1 MKFTPKDKLILFEL
15 FQDARQSNFKIAKEL
30 KIPEKTVNHR
40 IKEMIK
46 SGIIKKFS
54 ININYQKLGY
64 NRHSIYLDLKKTHV
78 KRVDDKIKKILKIP
92 EISCCYYLHEI
103 SEWKLYVSIWTK
115 TIGEYDD
122 IQTKILSILKEDVIN
137 YVSFQSVRSYTY
149 LSRLL
154 NPKKKARCD
163 VKEGLDCITLSN
175 DEKKLIDILR
185 EDSRKPLLEIS
196 KSLGVHTDTVKRKLK
211 KLKDSEIIQRFYPLV
226 DLSKID
232 VKEYTFICRLNS
244 AEDEKIQS
252 FIKWARGN
260 PHFVV
265 IIKAV
270 GWVNLYYA
278 FQVRNNEEF
287 KKIRSEIQKMIGDI
301 TLKEFRIEVEDIMK

>member
-15 FQDARQSNFKIAKEL
+15 FQDARQSNSKIAKEL

-40 IKEMIK
+40 IQEMVK
-46 SGIIKKFS
+46 AKIIKKFT
-54 ININYQKLGY
+54 ININYQKLGF
-64 NRHSIYLDLKKTHV
+64 NRHSIYLDLKKTHN
-78 KRVDDKIKKILKIP
+78 KKIDEKIKRILKIP

-103 SEWKLYVSIWTK
+103 SDWKLYVSIWTK
-115 TIGEYDD
+115 TIGEYDEV
-122 IQTKILSILKEDVIN
+122 QAKIFSILKEDVIN

-154 NPKKKARCD
+154 NPKKKAKCD
-163 VKEGLDCITLSN
+163 VKEGLDHINLSK
-175 DEKKLIDILR
+175 DEQKLIDILH

-196 KSLGVHTDTVKRKLK
+196 KLLNVHTDTIKRKIK
-211 KLKDSEIIQRFYPLV
+211 KLKDLGIIQRFYPLV
-226 DLSKID
+226 NLSKID

-244 AEDEKIQS
+244 VEDQKIEE

-265 IIKAV
+265 LIKAV

-278 FQVRNNEEF
+278 FQVKNNEEF
-287 KKIRSEIQKMIGDI
+287 KKMRHEIQKRIGDI
-301 TLKEFRIEVEDIMK
+301 TLKEFRIEVEDIIN